1 MTPEMANYLEH
12 MRRKALE
19 ATCMAEAL
27 NAVIDY
33 PDQKHIAVSLI
44 KALTDLGHVLTE
56 GLDKQNLPAA
66 VTPVAALFTD
76 WKEAKIA
83 EEVAFAGSGDD
94 AEGQQEWATR
104 VAIEKRLM
112 EAPATS
118 ATDWA
123 MKITAWCNF
132 GESASQTAPENPQLW
147 AEARAFVGA

>member
-1 MTPEMANYLEH
+1 MIPEMANYLEH

-66 VTPVAALFTD
+66 VTPVAALFRE
-76 WKEAKIA
+76 WQAAKIA

-94 AEGQQEWATR
+94 AEGQQEWAAR
-104 VAIEKRLM
+104 VALEKRLM

-123 MKITAWCNF
+123 MKIAAWCNF
-132 GESASQTAPENPQLW
+132 GESASQTEQESPQLW
-147 AEARAFVGA
+147 AEARQLVGV